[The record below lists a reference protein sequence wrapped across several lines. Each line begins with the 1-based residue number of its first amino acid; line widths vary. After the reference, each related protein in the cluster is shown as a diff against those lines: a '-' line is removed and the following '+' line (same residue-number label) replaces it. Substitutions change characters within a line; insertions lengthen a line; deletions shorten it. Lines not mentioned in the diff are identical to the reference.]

1 MPIFWAKSLHMAE
14 LWEEEMS
21 TAKVKSQC
29 FEVLEWLNRTTL
41 DIIGRA
47 GLGTDIDSLD
57 NPETLLRQAY
67 RNCFEFDLQARII
80 NGVAA
85 FTSLIRLLP
94 VKANRDIVDARN
106 IILSRA
112 SRIIQEKQANA
123 NTAKEDSRQRDII
136 GLIVKDNM
144 TASKEDTL
152 SLETMRNQVMTFLG
166 AG

>member
-14 LWEEEMS
+14 LWEAEMS
-21 TAKVKSQC
+21 ADETTSKC

-47 GLGTDIDSLD
+47 GLGTDINSLD

-67 RNCFEFDLQARII
+67 RNCFEFDLQARVI
-80 NGVAA
+80 NGLAA
-85 FTSLIRLLP
+85 FTSLVRLIP
-94 VKANRDIVDARN
+94 AKANRDILEAKN
-106 IILSRA
+106 IILSKA
-112 SRIIQEKQANA
+112 SSIIQEKQANA
-123 NTAKEDSRQRDII
+123 NSTKQEARQRDII

-144 TASKEDTL
+144 TASAEDSL